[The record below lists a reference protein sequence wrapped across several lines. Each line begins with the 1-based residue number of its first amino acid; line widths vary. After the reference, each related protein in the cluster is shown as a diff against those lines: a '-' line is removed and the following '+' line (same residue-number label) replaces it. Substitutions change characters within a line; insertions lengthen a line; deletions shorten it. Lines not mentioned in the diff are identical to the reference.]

1 MTLVSPFHLAQV
13 EVLAAPSAAA
23 PQRAADAKTSL
34 LTLLAQALGST
45 LRFHWNR
52 LRYLSLTSEVQK
64 GPVRYARARQG
75 DASANLPYSLGRD
88 NRGVLCGVQPA
99 WLYLGDFAGAG
110 RQKVALIRKLLAKL
124 PGSVTF
130 HFSFQS
136 DLPNAPLVR
145 EAFASAGFTI
155 LDWKTYIYTPP
166 TEYADLVDT
175 FTGKSIKG
183 TLRRARRDLEVVEI
197 SADEFIEGQRANL
210 ASSGKKTNRN
220 DNLDELI
227 LREAV
232 RRKCVRVL
240 GARRRSVTGS
250 GPAPIDAALVC
261 LWDETSR
268 TMLLWRLSYREYG
281 DGPLKPH
288 VDASKLLVLA
298 AMEDCAA
305 RRFTLDTDGYTPGI
319 AKMYQ
324 LFGPGVFQ
332 HADRLHCE
340 RECLWATLIR
350 YYPSLGRRFPR
361 LGRLLKAGP
370 RLVNEPA

>member
-136 DLPNAPLVR
+136 EMADAALVR
-145 EAFASAGFTI
+145 EAFASAGFTL

-166 TEYADLVDT
+166 SEYADLVDT
-175 FTGKSIKG
+175 FSGKSIKG

-197 SADEFIEGQRANL
+197 SADDFIEGQRANL
-210 ASSGKKTNRN
+210 AASGKKTNRN
-220 DNLDELI
+220 DNLDEII

-232 RRKCVRVL
+232 RRNCVRIL
-240 GARRRSVTGS
+240 GARRRPADGAS
-250 GPAPIDAALVC
+250 GPAPVDAALVC
-261 LWDETSR
+261 LWDEASR
-268 TMLLWRLSYREYG
+268 NMLLWRLSYREYG
-281 DGPLKPH
+281 DSSHKPH

-305 RRFTLDTDGYTPGI
+305 RKFTLDTDGYTSGM
-319 AKMYQ
+319 AKMYA
-324 LFGPGVFQ
+324 LFGPDVFKL
-332 HADRLHCE
+332 ADRLHCE
-340 RECLWATLIR
+340 RECLWAALIR
-350 YYPSLGRRFPR
+350 YYPSLGRRFPG
-361 LGRLLKAGP
+361 LGRLLSSTLA
-370 RLVNEPA
+370 